1 MMTEYLLHPR
11 ITENKDWATLLFVL
25 AFGIIA
31 FTKSI
36 FGNRFSDFINLLF
49 SDKYSKVYRDS
60 SQLKSS
66 FTISLFFVQVISFAF
81 FIQISLSIFGYGS
94 KTDWILYIQII
105 TFLIFFILSKFL
117 VEKIIATT
125 FNIEEFVE
133 QFNLQ
138 KITYR
143 TYIGIIIL
151 PINILLFYHN
161 TVSQNIPIAIIAII
175 LVLSILTYSLSIKKY
190 QSLIFSKLFYFI
202 LYLCTLEIAPYFFMY
217 YLFTKGSA

>member
-1 MMTEYLLHPR
+1 MTEYLLHPR
-11 ITENKDWATLLFVL
+11 ITENKDWATFLFVF
-25 AFGIIA
+25 AFAIIA
-31 FTKSI
+31 IIKSV
-36 FGNRFSDFINLLF
+36 FGNRFSDFINLIF

-81 FIQISLSIFGYGS
+81 FIQISLSIFGYAS

-105 TFLIFFILSKFL
+105 TFLIFFILSKYL
-117 VEKIIATT
+117 IEKIIATT
-125 FNIEEFVE
+125 FNIEEFME

-151 PINILLFYHN
+151 PINILLFYYN